1 MHIDYDELLDATQDD
16 CPVPTIKTKK
26 ALDKMPAGSILKLVA
41 RNEGT
46 VRNIRTF
53 VRNNPYEL
61 LREVKDTEGFQF
73 YIKKL

>member
-16 CPVPTIKTKK
+16 CPVPTVKTKEL
-26 ALDKMPAGSILKLVA
+26 LDKMPVGAVLKLVSSK
-41 RNEGT
+41 EGT

-61 LREVKDTEGFQF
+61 LREIKGAESFYF
-73 YIKKL
+73 YIRKL